1 MRMENKVQGLLG
13 VSIDKIREMVDVSTV
28 IGDPMTLEDGTT
40 LIPVS
45 RVTYGFASGGSDL
58 PTKGNQELFGGGGGA
73 GINIIP
79 IAFLVVSDGNVRVL
93 PLVASP
99 DTFNQMVSMV
109 PDVVNKIGDFFSKR
123 KDKKSEK

>member
-1 MRMENKVQGLLG
+1 MDNKVQDLMG

-28 IGDPMTLEDGTT
+28 IGDPMTLADGTT

-45 RVTYGFASGGSDL
+45 RVSYGFATGGSDL
-58 PTKGNQELFGGGGGA
+58 PTKGTQDLFGGGGGA

-93 PLVASP
+93 PLVSSP
-99 DTFNQMVSMV
+99 DTFNQVVNMV
-109 PDVVNKIGDFFSKR
+109 PEVVNKIGDLFSKD
-123 KDKKSEK
+123 KDKK

>member
-1 MRMENKVQGLLG
+1 MDNKVQNLMG

-28 IGDPMTLEDGTT
+28 IGEPMTLADGTT

-45 RVTYGFASGGSDL
+45 RVSYGFATGGSDL
-58 PTKGNQELFGGGGGA
+58 PTKGTQELFGGGGGA

-79 IAFLVVSDGNVRVL
+79 IAFLVVSQGNVRVL

-99 DTFNQMVSMV
+99 DTFNQVVNMV
-109 PDVVNKIGDFFSKR
+109 PDVVNKIGDLFSK
-123 KDKKSEK
+123 DKEKK

>member
-1 MRMENKVQGLLG
+1 MDNKVQDLMG

-45 RVTYGFASGGSDL
+45 RVTYGFATGGSDL
-58 PTKGNQELFGGGGGA
+58 PSKGSQELFGGGGGA

-79 IAFLVVSDGNVRVL
+79 IAFLVVSQGNVRVL

-99 DTFNQMVSMV
+99 DTFNQVVNMV
-109 PDVVNKIGDFFSKR
+109 PDVVNKIGGLFSK
-123 KDKKSEK
+123 KKEGK

>member
-1 MRMENKVQGLLG
+1 MDNKVQDLMG

-28 IGDPMTLEDGTT
+28 IGDPMTLADGTT

-45 RVTYGFASGGSDL
+45 RVSYGFATGGSDL
-58 PTKGNQELFGGGGGA
+58 PTKGTQELFGGGGGA

-79 IAFLVVSDGNVRVL
+79 IAFLVVSEGNVRVL

-99 DTFNQMVSMV
+99 DTFNQVVNMV
-109 PDVVNKIGDFFSKR
+109 PDVVGKIGSLFSK
-123 KDKKSEK
+123 DKEKK

>member
-1 MRMENKVQGLLG
+1 MENKVQDLMG

-45 RVTYGFASGGSDL
+45 RVTYGFATGGSDL
-58 PTKGNQELFGGGGGA
+58 PSKGSQDLFGGGGGA

-79 IAFLVVSDGNVRVL
+79 IAFLVVSHGDVRVL

-99 DTFNQMVSMV
+99 DAFTQALSMV
-109 PDVVNKIGDFFSKR
+109 PDVVNKIGGLFSK
-123 KDKKSEK
+123 KKEDK

>member
-1 MRMENKVQGLLG
+1 MENKVQDLMG

-45 RVTYGFASGGSDL
+45 RVTYGFATGGSDL
-58 PTKGNQELFGGGGGA
+58 PSKGSQELFGGGGGA

-79 IAFLVVSDGNVRVL
+79 IAFLVVSQGNVRVL

-99 DTFNQMVSMV
+99 DTFNQVVNMV
-109 PDVVNKIGDFFSKR
+109 PDVVSKIGGLFSKN
-123 KDKKSEK
+123 KDKEQK

>member
-1 MRMENKVQGLLG
+1 MDKKVQELMG

-28 IGDPMTLEDGTT
+28 IGEPMTLADGTT

-45 RVTYGFASGGSDL
+45 RVSYGFATGGSDL
-58 PTKGNQELFGGGGGA
+58 PTKGTQELFGGGGGA

-93 PLVASP
+93 PMVASP
-99 DTFNQMVSMV
+99 DTFNQVVNMV
-109 PDVVNKIGDFFSKR
+109 PDVVNKIGDLFSKG
-123 KDKKSEK
+123 KDKK

>member
-1 MRMENKVQGLLG
+1 MENKVQGLLG

>member
-1 MRMENKVQGLLG
+1 MDNKVQELMG

-28 IGDPMTLEDGTT
+28 IGEPMTLADGTT

-45 RVTYGFASGGSDL
+45 RVSYGFATGGSDL
-58 PTKGNQELFGGGGGA
+58 PTKGTQELFGGGGGA

-93 PLVASP
+93 PMVASP
-99 DTFNQMVSMV
+99 DTFNQVVNMV
-109 PDVVNKIGDFFSKR
+109 PDVVNKIGDLFSKG
-123 KDKKSEK
+123 KDKK

>member
-1 MRMENKVQGLLG
+1 MENKVQGLLG

-28 IGDPMTLEDGTT
+28 IGDPMTLDDGTT

-109 PDVVNKIGDFFSKR
+109 PDDVNKIGDFFAKR
-123 KDKKSEK
+123 KEKKAEK

>member
-1 MRMENKVQGLLG
+1 MENKVQGLLG

-109 PDVVNKIGDFFSKR
+109 PDAVNKIGDFFAKR
-123 KDKKSEK
+123 KEKKAEK

>member
-1 MRMENKVQGLLG
+1 MENKVQGLLG

-28 IGDPMTLEDGTT
+28 IGDPMTLADGTI

-93 PLVASP
+93 PLVAEP
-99 DTFNQMVSMV
+99 DTFTQMASMV

-123 KDKKSEK
+123 KEKKSEK

>member
-1 MRMENKVQGLLG
+1 MENKVQGLLG

-58 PTKGNQELFGGGGGA
+58 PSKGNQELFGGGGGA

-109 PDVVNKIGDFFSKR
+109 PDVVNKIGDLFSKR

>member
-1 MRMENKVQGLLG
+1 MDNKVQDLMG
-13 VSIDKIREMVDVSTV
+13 VSIGKIREMVDVSTV

-45 RVTYGFASGGSDL
+45 RVTYGFATGGSDL
-58 PTKGNQELFGGGGGA
+58 PSKGSQELFGGGGGA

-79 IAFLVVSDGNVRVL
+79 IAFLVVSQGNVRVL

-99 DTFNQMVSMV
+99 DTFNQVVNMV
-109 PDVVNKIGDFFSKR
+109 PDVVNKIGGLFSK
-123 KDKKSEK
+123 KKEGK

>member
-1 MRMENKVQGLLG
+1 MDNKVQDLMG

-28 IGDPMTLEDGTT
+28 IGEPMTLADGTT

-45 RVTYGFASGGSDL
+45 RVSYGFATGGSDL
-58 PTKGNQELFGGGGGA
+58 PTKGTQELFGGGGGA

-79 IAFLVVSDGNVRVL
+79 IAFLVVSQGNVRVL

-99 DTFNQMVSMV
+99 DTFNQVVNMV
-109 PDVVNKIGDFFSKR
+109 PDVVNKIGDLFSK
-123 KDKKSEK
+123 DKEKK

>member
-1 MRMENKVQGLLG
+1 MENKVQGLLG
-13 VSIDKIREMVDVSTV
+13 ASIDKIREMVDVNTV
-28 IGDPMTLEDGTT
+28 IGDPMTLEDGIT

-58 PTKGNQELFGGGGGA
+58 PTKGNQDLFGGGGGA

-93 PLVASP
+93 PLMASP
-99 DTFNQMVSMV
+99 DTINQMVSMV
-109 PDVVNKIGDFFSKR
+109 PDVVNKIGDLFSKH
-123 KDKKSEK
+123 KDKKDKK

>member
-1 MRMENKVQGLLG
+1 MDNKVQDLMG

-28 IGDPMTLEDGTT
+28 IGDPMTLADGTT

-45 RVTYGFASGGSDL
+45 RVSYGFATGGSDL
-58 PTKGNQELFGGGGGA
+58 PTKGTQELFGGGGGA

-79 IAFLVVSDGNVRVL
+79 IAFLVVSAGNVRVL

-99 DTFNQMVSMV
+99 DTFNQVVNMV
-109 PDVVNKIGDFFSKR
+109 PDVVNKIGGLFSK
-123 KDKKSEK
+123 DKEKK

>member
-1 MRMENKVQGLLG
+1 MENKVQDLMG

-28 IGDPMTLEDGTT
+28 IGDPMTLADGTT

-45 RVTYGFASGGSDL
+45 RVSYGFATGGSDL
-58 PTKGNQELFGGGGGA
+58 PTKGTQELFGGGGGA

-99 DTFNQMVSMV
+99 DSFNQVVNMV
-109 PDVVNKIGDFFSKR
+109 PDVVNKIGDLFSKD
-123 KDKKSEK
+123 KDKK

>member
-1 MRMENKVQGLLG
+1 MENKVQGLFG
-13 VSIDKIREMVDVSTV
+13 TSIDKIREMVDVNTV

-40 LIPVS
+40 LVPVS

-79 IAFLVVSDGNVRVL
+79 IAFLVVSNGNVRVL

-99 DTFNQMVSMV
+99 DTFTQMVSMV
-109 PDVVNKIGDFFSKR
+109 PDAVNKVSDFFSKR
-123 KDKKSEK
+123 KDKKAEK

>member
-1 MRMENKVQGLLG
+1 MENKVQGLLG

-28 IGDPMTLEDGTT
+28 IGDPMTLADGTT

-93 PLVASP
+93 PLVAEP
-99 DTFNQMVSMV
+99 DTFTQMASMV

-123 KDKKSEK
+123 KEKKSEK

>member
-1 MRMENKVQGLLG
+1 MENKVQGLLG

-28 IGDPMTLEDGTT
+28 IGDAMTLEDGTT

>member
-1 MRMENKVQGLLG
+1 MENKVQGLLG

-28 IGDPMTLEDGTT
+28 IGDPMTLDDGTT

-109 PDVVNKIGDFFSKR
+109 PDVVNKIGDFFTKR
-123 KDKKSEK
+123 KEKKAEK

>member
-1 MRMENKVQGLLG
+1 MDNKVQDLMG

-28 IGDPMTLEDGTT
+28 IGEPMTLADGTT

-45 RVTYGFASGGSDL
+45 RVSYGFATGGSDL
-58 PTKGNQELFGGGGGA
+58 PTKGTQELFGGGGGA

-93 PLVASP
+93 PMVASP
-99 DTFNQMVSMV
+99 DTFNQVVNMV
-109 PDVVNKIGDFFSKR
+109 PDVVSKIGDLFSKG
-123 KDKKSEK
+123 KDKK